1 MKSPI
6 GQLGLLAVGTAVT
19 TLGINAAAGYI
30 DFGIGPQKKDI
41 SKPLIS
47 TVLLIGSGVM
57 FSQKKGT
64 EINEFNLLMMGVAGA
79 AINSLI
85 STLQSSVSGAP
96 LLDWQDPQQ
105 QQLNA
110 QYKPKA
116 TIIY

>member
-19 TLGINAAAGYI
+19 TLGINAAAGFI
-30 DFGIGPQKKDI
+30 DVGVGPQKKDI

-64 EINEFNLLMMGVAGA
+64 EINEWNLVLMGIAGA

-85 STLQSSVSGAP
+85 STVQNSVSGTP
-96 LLDWQDPQQ
+96 MLEWQDPQV
-105 QQLNA
+105 QLNNA
-110 QYKPKA
+110 YKPKA

>member
-19 TLGINAAAGYI
+19 TLGINAAAGFI
-30 DFGIGPQKKDI
+30 NFEVGAQKKDI

-47 TVLLIGSGVM
+47 AALLIGSGVM

-64 EINEFNLLMMGVAGA
+64 DINEFNLLVMGVAGA

-85 STLQSSVSGAP
+85 GTFQSSVTGAP
-96 LLDWQDPQQ
+96 LLDWQDPNY
-105 QQLNA
+105 QQLNG

>member
-19 TLGINAAAGYI
+19 TLGINAAAGFI
-30 DFGIGPQKKDI
+30 DFGVGPQKKDI

-57 FSQKKGT
+57 FSQRKGT
-64 EINEFNLLMMGVAGA
+64 EINEFNLLMLGIAGA

-85 STLQSSVSGAP
+85 STVQSSVTGTP
-96 LLDWQDPQQ
+96 MLEWQDPQM
-105 QQLNA
+105 QL
-110 QYKPKA
+110 YKPKA